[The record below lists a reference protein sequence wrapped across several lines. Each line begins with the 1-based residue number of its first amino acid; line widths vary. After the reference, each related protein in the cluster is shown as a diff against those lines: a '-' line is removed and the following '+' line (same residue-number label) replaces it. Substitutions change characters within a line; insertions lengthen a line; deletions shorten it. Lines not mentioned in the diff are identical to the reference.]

1 MMSLVGAKTAVGK
14 DGSITQVAP
23 VQVEGLYLPHQT
35 INPLEAPMA
44 RGVEEEGIT
53 SYHADGNGN
62 VITTELDQR
71 GQAISSVDGE
81 GILPNVARNAENLV
95 TSRVNGRGHKTSYSY
110 DERGNIIRQTETI
123 ALPLSFGEAVPY
135 PLDLSFPSGQR
146 HAVGSDVNNDGNLD
160 ITIAGSH
167 ELTLLENA
175 GDGTFISTDVEY
187 GGQEISVLASAD
199 LDDDGDD
206 DLVVAVFEGY
216 GYGGDSILVLPSKGD
231 GSFESPTSA
240 YTTDQTNNS
249 IAIGDLNGD
258 GKADLASH
266 SNDGIFNVWYGN
278 GDGTFGER
286 QQQTFN
292 TSLSNLVIADFD
304 DDGYQD
310 LASTGTGVII
320 WRNNGD
326 GSF

>member
-1 MMSLVGAKTAVGK
+1 MVSETDQRGHFEQAFYDEFGRAKTAVGK

-44 RGVEEEGIT
+44 RRVEGEGIT
-53 SYHADGNGN
+53 SHHADGNGN

-81 GILPNVARNAENLV
+81 GVLPNVARNVENLV
-95 TSRVNGRGHKTSYSY
+95 TSRVNGRGHKTNYTY

-160 ITIAGSH
+160 IIIAGSY
-167 ELTLLENA
+167 ELTLLENT

-206 DLVVAVFEGY
+206 DLV
-216 GYGGDSILVLPSKGD
+216 
-231 GSFESPTSA
+231 GSR
-240 YTTDQTNNS
+240 
-249 IAIGDLNGD
+249 L
-258 GKADLASH
+258 
-266 SNDGIFNVWYGN
+266 
-278 GDGTFGER
+278 
-286 QQQTFN
+286 
-292 TSLSNLVIADFD
+292 
-304 DDGYQD
+304 
-310 LASTGTGVII
+310 
-320 WRNNGD
+320 
-326 GSF
+326 